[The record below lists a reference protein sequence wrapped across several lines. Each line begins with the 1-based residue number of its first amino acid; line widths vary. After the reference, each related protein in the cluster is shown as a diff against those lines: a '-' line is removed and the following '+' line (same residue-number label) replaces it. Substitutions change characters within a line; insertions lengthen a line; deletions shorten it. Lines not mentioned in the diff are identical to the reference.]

1 VKSWKSR
8 YFVLRPGDLSYFK
21 VQAFITLPTVDCA
34 MLVFPLRLVSHQ
46 LYQGKDQAQHGEVPL
61 NTFLLK
67 DATLVEAPFSKY
79 GKSCVFEIQFSASSE
94 NKGRTLVLEAE
105 SDADRVEWMNHL
117 TTHLQ
122 TVSDRSRSC
131 IWLLP
136 TAPCFITFLFCL
148 LLLSWFVF
156 YRVVALEEVDQVTG
170 ADGAPLSVDDFE
182 FLAPLG
188 HGAWGKVVAVEHKHS
203 NMTFALKIMKKHAL
217 VEKGDSKYIIRER
230 KIMSELLHPFILN
243 LHGHFSTATK
253 LYMVLGL
260 AAGGDLSKLLSQ
272 QQHNNFRLSPS
283 VARFVIAQVILA
295 IEYMH
300 GRGILHRDIKT
311 ENILIDANGY
321 CLLADMGLACYCD
334 EAADVSPPS
343 AAGVE
348 PRSLG
353 SSMWME
359 PNIKKHENHL
369 INRREGASVRAC
381 RSSLLGT
388 PEYLAPEILKVAK
401 GGVYGASA
409 DWWAVGILLFEL
421 LQGVFWLYAE

>member
-1 VKSWKSR
+1 MDR
-8 YFVLRPGDLSYFK
+8 ERIFDEF
-21 VQAFITLPTVDCA
+21 
-34 MLVFPLRLVSHQ
+34 SH
-46 LYQGKDQAQHGEVPL
+46 
-61 NTFLLK
+61 NF
-67 DATLVEAPFSKY
+67 
-79 GKSCVFEIQFSASSE
+79 
-94 NKGRTLVLEAE
+94 GR
-105 SDADRVEWMNHL
+105 
-117 TTHLQ
+117 
-122 TVSDRSRSC
+122 
-131 IWLLP
+131 
-136 TAPCFITFLFCL
+136 
-148 LLLSWFVF
+148 
-156 YRVVALEEVDQVTG
+156 RVVALEEVDQVSG
-170 ADGAPLSVDDFE
+170 PDGAALSIDDFD
-182 FLAPLG
+182 LLSLLG
-188 HGAWGKVVAVEHKHS
+188 QGAWGKVLAARHKHS
-203 NMTFALKIMKKHAL
+203 NIVFALKIMKKKML
-217 VEKGDSKYIIRER
+217 IEQGDAKYIIRER

-243 LHGHFSTATK
+243 LHGHFSTPTK
-253 LYMVLGL
+253 LYMVLSL
-260 AAGGDLSKLLSQ
+260 ASGGDMAKMLSK
-272 QQHNNFRLSPS
+272 QQHNNYRLTSS
-283 VARFVIAQVILA
+283 VARFVIAQVVLA

-300 GRGILHRDIKT
+300 GRGVVHRDIKT

-334 EAADVSPPS
+334 EAADLSPPS

-409 DWWAVGILLFEL
+409 DWWAVGVLLFEL